1 MSVLSR
7 LKTPV
12 FNAERYRPKDE
23 KNPETGFSL
32 RVDGL
37 VRNPRVLTLQEIK
50 EMPLSQADTR
60 LTSVSGFSVRALWEG
75 LSWEDFLR
83 DFELEEAASHVTF
96 YGAAGE
102 RAVYTTTV
110 SLEDLAKPRVLLVY
124 SIEGEPLEW
133 EYGGPLRLLVPHL
146 WGYKSC
152 KWLARVEFTDRMRGG
167 FWEDRG
173 YPREAE
179 IEPGWTLDINSRTRR
194 RIGGGEVTEF

>member
-1 MSVLSR
+1 MSVLAR

-12 FNAERYRPKDE
+12 FNAERYRPRDE
-23 KNPETGFSL
+23 ENPEAGFSL

-37 VRNPRVLTLQEIK
+37 VRNPRVFTLQEIK
-50 EMPLSQADTR
+50 QMPQSRADTR
-60 LTSVSGFSVRALWEG
+60 LTSVSGFSVRAAWEG
-75 LSWEDFLR
+75 VSWADF
-83 DFELEEAASHVTF
+83 FGGCEPEEAASHATF
-96 YGAAGE
+96 YSAGGE
-102 RAVYTTTV
+102 RTVYTTTV

-124 SIEGEPLEW
+124 SVEGEPLEW
-133 EYGGPLRLLVPHL
+133 RYGGPLRLLVPHL

-179 IEPGWTLDINSRTRR
+179 IEPGWTLDVNSRTRR
-194 RIGGGEVTEF
+194 RIEGGEVTGF